1 MKGTY
6 YKTPI
11 DFKALIEKRDLANT
25 ILETS
30 KNTLYTKDFRMNLN
44 YSL

>member
-11 DFKALIEKRDLANT
+11 DFKALIEKRDLAKT
-25 ILETS
+25 TLATS
-30 KNTLYTKDFRMNLN
+30 KNTLSTKDFRMNL
-44 YSL
+44 S